1 MITYPTYFLDVQ
13 GIDYIINFVH
23 IFFEVI
29 LVSNINKKRAVM
41 IIVTYRATVH
51 SICCLK
57 NPNFQGEFFISE
69 FPKLF
74 NRSFCALTVDTI
86 GIYFFE
92 VNGAFSKIIG
102 IQTSLHLK

>member
-41 IIVTYRATVH
+41 IIVTYRATVY
-51 SICCLK
+51 STYMLFK
-57 NPNFQGEFFISE
+57 KS
-69 FPKLF
+69 KLSRRIF
-74 NRSFCALTVDTI
+74 
-86 GIYFFE
+86 Y
-92 VNGAFSKIIG
+92 K
-102 IQTSLHLK
+102 

>member
-41 IIVTYRATVH
+41 IIVTYRATVL

-74 NRSFCALTVDTI
+74 NMWI
-86 GIYFFE
+86 FFSCF
-92 VNGAFSKIIG
+92 FSPVVSLGLQQCRKIIV
-102 IQTSLHLK
+102 LKINSPQY

>member
-41 IIVTYRATVH
+41 IIVTYRSTVH
-51 SICCLK
+51 SNMLFEK
-57 NPNFQGEFFISE
+57 S
-69 FPKLF
+69 KLSSRIF
-74 NRSFCALTVDTI
+74 
-86 GIYFFE
+86 Y
-92 VNGAFSKIIG
+92 K
-102 IQTSLHLK
+102 